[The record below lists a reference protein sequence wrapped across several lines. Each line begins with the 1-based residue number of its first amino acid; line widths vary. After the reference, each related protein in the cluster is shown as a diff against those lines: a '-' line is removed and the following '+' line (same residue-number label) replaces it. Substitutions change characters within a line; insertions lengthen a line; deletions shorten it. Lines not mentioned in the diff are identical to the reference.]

1 MGLLSDSNGTAGPG
15 ASLNTACA
23 ALSQLTTTLSLA
35 QQRSTEALQDT
46 KAVSLSTRK
55 RQRERLQES
64 LRDAESLVSQVSKQL
79 ETLRG
84 ACSSWQERAAEADL
98 ARQSAQE
105 HQADQEKQL
114 CILQQQIAASHAEQ
128 ISAIE
133 ARVHAEQQA
142 AVAVA
147 RLEPLEAAL
156 AGAQQEAAARTA
168 QAGEAAKRMEAAVE
182 AAEHFQSQSL
192 AACSQQQAAD
202 EALATMRKE
211 AGRWQ
216 ATAVR
221 HQEAVAGVTADNV
234 VFLMRLQRCEAELA
248 SATASRDELRLAAE
262 EQRGPWFDE
271 IREEVESRV
280 SSAMQKA
287 AHLEEQLEAAAEAHT
302 TAVQELQQRERP
314 LHPATLEYS
323 PGTKVAV
330 YVTFLTPDLLE
341 RMDATEGAYFL
352 CELFNINLRLGI
364 SLQDFGLGKQAPE
377 SLKFIFQYNHQHG
390 TPHFPILLD
399 GQAAATSPIAI
410 QEIPAADRRFPT
422 LSQTQMQRAL
432 KYLFQ
437 NRKGNTFPA
446 LPVAHDAHHSE
457 CQEGWKEASEDDLD
471 TWILENL
478 DDSVKR
484 GAIVDALTAIARPFG
499 WESSKIMRT
508 LGDRYAANVA

>member
-1 MGLLSDSNGTAGPG
+1 MVIGVPVKAWTAQVSWFPSLNISSLELPAITQDSPDNE
-15 ASLNTACA
+15 ASLNVEACQRFCKQINSGCRRGTPGKSQGLPIYKAGEFILDSRCILWQDSVKQLLEQSSVDA
-23 ALSQLTTTLSLA
+23 ASLLAQDQTWTPVLAIGSNAGPSQLARKFPAKLFPHGVLIP
-35 QQRSTEALQDT
+35 ALR
-46 KAVSLSTRK
+46 AVLP
-55 RQRERLQES
+55 
-64 LRDAESLVSQVSKQL
+64 DFDVVYAPLVSSY
-79 ETLRG
+79 G
-84 ACSSWQERAAEADL
+84 
-98 ARQSAQE
+98 
-105 HQADQEKQL
+105 
-114 CILQQQIAASHAEQ
+114 
-128 ISAIE
+128 
-133 ARVHAEQQA
+133 
-142 AVAVA
+142 
-147 RLEPLEAAL
+147 
-156 AGAQQEAAARTA
+156 
-168 QAGEAAKRMEAAVE
+168 
-182 AAEHFQSQSL
+182 
-192 AACSQQQAAD
+192 
-202 EALATMRKE
+202 
-211 AGRWQ
+211 
-216 ATAVR
+216 
-221 HQEAVAGVTADNV
+221 
-234 VFLMRLQRCEAELA
+234 
-248 SATASRDELRLAAE
+248 SAT
-262 EQRGPWFDE
+262 
-271 IREEVESRV
+271 
-280 SSAMQKA
+280 
-287 AHLEEQLEAAAEAHT
+287 
-302 TAVQELQQRERP
+302 
-314 LHPATLEYS
+314 ATLEYS

>member
-1 MGLLSDSNGTAGPG
+1 MRQASTSRPASASASRSTAAADAARLARAKGYPYTRPESSFVFFNGQAYTFDDSTWQNIQSLHSVQLTADAFSGSVKQLLEQSSVDAASLLAQDQTWTPVLAIGSNAGP
-15 ASLNTACA
+15 
-23 ALSQLTTTLSLA
+23 SQLARKFPAKLFPHGVLIP
-35 QQRSTEALQDT
+35 ALR
-46 KAVSLSTRK
+46 AVLP
-55 RQRERLQES
+55 
-64 LRDAESLVSQVSKQL
+64 DFDVVYAPLVSSY
-79 ETLRG
+79 G
-84 ACSSWQERAAEADL
+84 
-98 ARQSAQE
+98 
-105 HQADQEKQL
+105 
-114 CILQQQIAASHAEQ
+114 
-128 ISAIE
+128 
-133 ARVHAEQQA
+133 
-142 AVAVA
+142 
-147 RLEPLEAAL
+147 
-156 AGAQQEAAARTA
+156 
-168 QAGEAAKRMEAAVE
+168 
-182 AAEHFQSQSL
+182 
-192 AACSQQQAAD
+192 
-202 EALATMRKE
+202 
-211 AGRWQ
+211 
-216 ATAVR
+216 
-221 HQEAVAGVTADNV
+221 
-234 VFLMRLQRCEAELA
+234 
-248 SATASRDELRLAAE
+248 SAT
-262 EQRGPWFDE
+262 
-271 IREEVESRV
+271 
-280 SSAMQKA
+280 
-287 AHLEEQLEAAAEAHT
+287 
-302 TAVQELQQRERP
+302 
-314 LHPATLEYS
+314 ATLEYS

>member
-1 MGLLSDSNGTAGPG
+1 MRQASTSRPASASASRSTAAADAARLARAKGYPYTRPESSFVFFNGQAYTFDDSTWQNIQSLHSVQLTADAFSGRNHEGFLMSCNPAPVSKSGYLKDEDSVKQLLEQSSVDAASLLAQDQTWTPVLAIGSNAGP
-15 ASLNTACA
+15 
-23 ALSQLTTTLSLA
+23 SQLARKFPAKLFPHGVLIP
-35 QQRSTEALQDT
+35 ALR
-46 KAVSLSTRK
+46 AVLP
-55 RQRERLQES
+55 
-64 LRDAESLVSQVSKQL
+64 DFDVVYAPLVSSY
-79 ETLRG
+79 G
-84 ACSSWQERAAEADL
+84 
-98 ARQSAQE
+98 
-105 HQADQEKQL
+105 
-114 CILQQQIAASHAEQ
+114 
-128 ISAIE
+128 
-133 ARVHAEQQA
+133 
-142 AVAVA
+142 
-147 RLEPLEAAL
+147 
-156 AGAQQEAAARTA
+156 
-168 QAGEAAKRMEAAVE
+168 
-182 AAEHFQSQSL
+182 
-192 AACSQQQAAD
+192 
-202 EALATMRKE
+202 
-211 AGRWQ
+211 
-216 ATAVR
+216 
-221 HQEAVAGVTADNV
+221 
-234 VFLMRLQRCEAELA
+234 
-248 SATASRDELRLAAE
+248 SAT
-262 EQRGPWFDE
+262 
-271 IREEVESRV
+271 
-280 SSAMQKA
+280 
-287 AHLEEQLEAAAEAHT
+287 
-302 TAVQELQQRERP
+302 
-314 LHPATLEYS
+314 ATLEYS